1 LGMSTESIKKPAG
14 QEEGEDEVVHHVDLP
29 EGVTASIEGRVL
41 SVKGPLGT
49 VKKDF
54 DRIHVNM
61 DVGGKRDSRKVS
73 VRPFTEKKKDTVS
86 SNTVS
91 SLVRNMVVGVTQG
104 YTYKLKVVFAHFPV
118 TVKVKGNTVSVE
130 NFVGERSARTTKIIG
145 DCKVSVDG
153 DDIIIKGVSLEDVGQ
168 TSANLEQATKIKRKD
183 QRIFL
188 DGIYVYEKKKGW

>member
-1 LGMSTESIKKPAG
+1 LAMSTES
-14 QEEGEDEVVHHVDLP
+14 ENVHSVELR
-29 EGVTASIEGRVL
+29 EGVTGSVSGRIL
-41 SVKGPLGT
+41 TIKGKLGT
-49 VKKDF
+49 TRKRF
-54 DRIHVNM
+54 DKIHVNM
-61 DVGGKRDSRKVS
+61 EVKDGKVNII
-73 VRPFTEKKKDTVS
+73 PFTKKKKDVVS

-91 SLVRNMVVGVTQG
+91 SIVRNMVTGVTEG

-118 TVKVKGNTVSVE
+118 TVKVKGNKVNVE
-130 NFVGERSARTTKIIG
+130 NFMGERSARVTDIIG

-168 TSANLEQATKIKRKD
+168 TSANLEQGTKIKRKD